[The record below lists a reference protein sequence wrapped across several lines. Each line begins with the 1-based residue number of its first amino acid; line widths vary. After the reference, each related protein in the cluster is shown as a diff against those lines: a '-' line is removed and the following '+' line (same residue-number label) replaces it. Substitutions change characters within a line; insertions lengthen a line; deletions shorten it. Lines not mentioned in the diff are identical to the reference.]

1 VLVLLS
7 LIFWGWLWGAWGM
20 ILAVPITSTLKIV
33 FENVEALQP
42 LSVLMSGSA
51 EKA

>member
-1 VLVLLS
+1 MV
-7 LIFWGWLWGAWGM
+7 
-20 ILAVPITSTLKIV
+20 LAVPITSTLKIV
-33 FENVEALQP
+33 FENVEVLHP